1 VKRHP
6 HTPAMDF
13 LKPLVLPVSSSIRER
28 HDMLDIYL
36 PDDTARPRPAV
47 LFVHG
52 GPLPAE
58 VRPGPRDWPVFQGY
72 GSLVAARDVV
82 GAVVGHRLHS
92 PDAYA
97 TAAIDVEAAV
107 ESLRSDARVDGERL
121 ALWFFS
127 GGGLLAADWL
137 REPPSWL
144 RVLALSYPLLAPF
157 PGWPVSERFDP
168 IGAVAGAGNLPIV
181 LTRVGR
187 ESAAIAESV
196 GAFVD
201 AASKARLEIVDVPEG
216 RHSFDVLDDDEVSRA
231 AVVRAADLVTAALA

>member
-1 VKRHP
+1 
-6 HTPAMDF
+6 MDF
-13 LKPLVLPVSSSIRER
+13 LKPLVLPVPSRTPER
-28 HDMLDIYL
+28 HDTLDIYL

-47 LFVHG
+47 VLVHG

-72 GSLVAARDVV
+72 GSLVAARDTV
-82 GAVVGHRLHS
+82 GAVVAHRLHS
-92 PDAYA
+92 PHAYA
-97 TAAIDVEAAV
+97 SAATDVQAAV
-107 ESLRSDARVDGERL
+107 ELLRGDPRVDPERL

-168 IGAVAGAGNLPIV
+168 IGALAGAGDLPIV

-187 ESAAIAESV
+187 ENPVIAEGV

-201 AASKARLEIVDVPEG
+201 AAAEARLEIVDVPEG
-216 RHSFDVLDDDEVSRA
+216 RHSFDVLDDDEVSRTA
-231 AVVRAADLVTAALA
+231 IVRAADLVTAALL